1 MLTGRQ
7 GVKAD
12 RMVRRFVAD
21 ALRCD
26 EQEISQDDG
35 HQLVTEAAGLL
46 SLGVSQLD
54 FAIWL
59 HGSGNA
65 PV

>member
-1 MLTGRQ
+1 MLSGEQ

-21 ALRCD
+21 ALGCE
-26 EQEISQDDG
+26 EQDISQADA
-35 HQLVTEAAGLL
+35 HELVTEAAGLL
-46 SLGVSQLD
+46 GLSVSQLD

-59 HGSGNA
+59 HQSGNA
-65 PV
+65 PA